1 MPPEASSTLLSGNN
15 FKPINFGLVFAKP
28 QKNNLKYDIMRKL
41 VIITGILMIAAATS
55 FAQKFA
61 FVDSEYI
68 LGNIPSYK
76 AAQEQLDQLSAQYQ
90 KELESMH
97 AETEQM
103 YKDFQAESVLLS
115 DEMKRKRE
123 DVIISKEKEYKELQR
138 KYFGR
143 DGDLFKKRQGL
154 VKPIQDDIFKAIQ
167 DISTE
172 GNYAVI
178 FDKANGI
185 TLIFTNPKFDL
196 SDQVL
201 AKLGY
206 KN

>member
-1 MPPEASSTLLSGNN
+1 
-15 FKPINFGLVFAKP
+15 
-28 QKNNLKYDIMRKL
+28 MRKL
-41 VIITGILMIAAATS
+41 LVITGILLLGISSAY
-55 FAQKFA
+55 AQKFA
-61 FVDSEYI
+61 YVDTEYI
-68 LGNIPSYK
+68 LENIPSYK

-97 AETEQM
+97 AEVEQM
-103 YKDFQAESVLLS
+103 YKDFQSESVLLS

-123 DVIISKEKEYKELQR
+123 DVIISREKEYKELQR

-143 DGDLFKKRQGL
+143 EGDLFKKRQGL
-154 VKPIQDDIFKAIQ
+154 VKPIQDDVFNAIQ
-167 DISTE
+167 EISNE
-172 GNYAVI
+172 GGYAVI

-185 TLIFTNPKFDL
+185 TLIYTNPKFDL

-201 AKLGY
+201 TKLGY